1 MYSEIFLSVNIHI
14 DKYPVPYHV
23 CSQKCPD
30 MYTDMSGNIPRSVL
44 TCTQT
49 CQEIFPEVSGHLHR
63 HVRKCSQ
70 KFTETCSQKCQDMF
84 TDTLYQE
91 SGIYHGNDI
100 HIYIYIGRRDR
111 NICLMDRN
119 IGQRDNVDCLRDTH
133 VGPSDRLNSFIE
145 REVLV
150 QMMAMSVLG
159 TELSQACHLLAQDS
173 TSWH

>member
-1 MYSEIFLSVNIHI
+1 MYSENFLSVNIHI

-91 SGIYHGNDI
+91 SGINHGNDI
-100 HIYIYIGRRDR
+100 HIYIYRSE
-111 NICLMDRN
+111 
-119 IGQRDNVDCLRDTH
+119 GQKHMFDGQKYWSEGQC
-133 VGPSDRLNSFIE
+133 
-145 REVLV
+145 
-150 QMMAMSVLG
+150 
-159 TELSQACHLLAQDS
+159 
-173 TSWH
+173 